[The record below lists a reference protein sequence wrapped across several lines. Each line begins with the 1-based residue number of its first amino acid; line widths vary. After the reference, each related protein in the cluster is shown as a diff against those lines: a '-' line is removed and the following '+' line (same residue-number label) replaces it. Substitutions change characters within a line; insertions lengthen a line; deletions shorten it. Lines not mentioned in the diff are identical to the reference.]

1 MKRPLFSCVIPVKGA
16 RPYFDEALESLLSQ
30 GLGDD
35 LEIIVQDGDEIGVE
49 GSGRGRDCF
58 SRKGRK
64 DRKGNGKG
72 EEGGGSPQD
81 RRGQDWEIVVEE
93 IRWFREADLGQSDA
107 LNKGFKKARGEWL
120 FWLNADDVLLPG
132 ALGTVRDFINRVER
146 VGTCRGG
153 MFGGCG
159 ERVNCVEWIAGDMVL
174 IDGEGKVI
182 RCQKDRG
189 SFRAYEGKPI
199 RVFGPSSFFRRELFE
214 RVGGLD
220 VNLRYCMDTDLW
232 CRFREAG
239 AWFKKTGS
247 YVWGFREH
255 DGSTTTGAKKPG
267 EQSRQ
272 DREVAAMHEHRG
284 VKMTAGGVRAL
295 RLRRLLDGSFI
306 KAIFDTIRFKDKKWS
321 EIK

>member
-1 MKRPLFSCVIPVKGA
+1 MKRPLFSCVIPVKGE

-30 GLGDD
+30 GMGDD
-35 LEIIVQDGDEIGVE
+35 LEIIVQDGDVGM
-49 GSGRGRDCF
+49 
-58 SRKGRK
+58 
-64 DRKGNGKG
+64 GNGERGTGNG
-72 EEGGGSPQD
+72 ELGMRNG
-81 RRGQDWEIVVEE
+81 V
-93 IRWFREADLGQSDA
+93 RWFREEDLGQSDA

-132 ALGTVRDFINRVER
+132 ALKSLELKVKSLGFKD
-146 VGTCRGG
+146 
-153 MFGGCG
+153 
-159 ERVNCVEWIAGDMVL
+159 VEWIAGDMVV
-174 IDGEGKVI
+174 IDGEGRVI

-214 RVGGLD
+214 RVGGFD

-239 AWFKKTGS
+239 AWFKKTGT

-255 DGSTTTGAKKPG
+255 EGSTTTGAKKPG

-272 DREVAAMHEHRG
+272 DREVAAMHERRG

-306 KAIFDTIRFKDKKWS
+306 KAIFDTIRFKGKKWS

>member
-1 MKRPLFSCVIPVKGA
+1 MKRPLFSCVIPVKGE
-16 RPYFDEALESLLSQ
+16 RPYFDEALASLMSQ
-30 GLGDD
+30 GMGDD
-35 LEIIVQDGDEIGVE
+35 LEIIVQDGDEREIGV
-49 GSGRGRDCF
+49 
-58 SRKGRK
+58 
-64 DRKGNGKG
+64 
-72 EEGGGSPQD
+72 
-81 RRGQDWEIVVEE
+81 RGQELGVSDGGLEGV
-93 IRWFREADLGQSDA
+93 RWFREADKGQSDA

-120 FWLNADDVLLPG
+120 FWLNADDVLLAG
-132 ALGTVRDFINRVER
+132 ALKSLELKVKSLEFKD
-146 VGTCRGG
+146 
-153 MFGGCG
+153 
-159 ERVNCVEWIAGDMVL
+159 VEWIAGDMVL

-267 EQSRQ
+267 EQARQ
-272 DREVAAMHEHRG
+272 DREVAAMHERRG

-306 KAIFDTIRFKDKKWS
+306 KAIFDTIRFKGKKWS

>member
-30 GLGDD
+30 GMGDD
-35 LEIIVQDGDEIGVE
+35 LEIIVQDADVGM
-49 GSGRGRDCF
+49 
-58 SRKGRK
+58 
-64 DRKGNGKG
+64 GNGERGIGNGEGIPRRPKG
-72 EEGGGSPQD
+72 GVAEGDALAGVGM
-81 RRGQDWEIVVEE
+81 RNGV
-93 IRWFREADLGQSDA
+93 RWFREEDLGQSDA

-132 ALGTVRDFINRVER
+132 ALKSLELKVKSLEFKD
-146 VGTCRGG
+146 
-153 MFGGCG
+153 
-159 ERVNCVEWIAGDMVL
+159 VEWIAGDMVV
-174 IDGEGKVI
+174 IDGEGKIV

-199 RVFGPSSFFRRELFE
+199 RVFGPASFFRRELFE
-214 RVGGLD
+214 RVGGFD

-239 AWFKKTGS
+239 AWFKKTGT

-255 DGSTTTGAKKPG
+255 EGSTTTGAKKPG

-272 DREVAAMHEHRG
+272 DREVAAMHERRG

-295 RLRRLLDGSFI
+295 RLRRILDGSFI
-306 KAIFDTIRFKDKKWS
+306 KAIFDTIRFKGKKWS

>member
-1 MKRPLFSCVIPVKGA
+1 MKRPLFSCVIPVKGE
-16 RPYFDEALESLLSQ
+16 RPYFDEALESLQNQ

-35 LEIIVQDGDEIGVE
+35 LEIIVQDADEREIGV
-49 GSGRGRDCF
+49 
-58 SRKGRK
+58 
-64 DRKGNGKG
+64 
-72 EEGGGSPQD
+72 
-81 RRGQDWEIVVEE
+81 RGQELGVSDGGLEGV
-93 IRWFREADLGQSDA
+93 RWFREEDKGQSDA
-107 LNKGFKKARGEWL
+107 LNKGFKKAKGEWL

-132 ALGTVRDFINRVER
+132 ALGKVRNFINRVER

-153 MFGGCG
+153 MFGSCG

-247 YVWGFREH
+247 YVWVFREH

-267 EQSRQ
+267 EQARQ
-272 DREVAAMHEHRG
+272 DREVAAMHERRG
-284 VKMTAGGVRAL
+284 VKMTAAGVRAL
-295 RLRRLLDGSFI
+295 RLRRILDGSFI
-306 KAIFDTIRFKDKKWS
+306 KAIFDTIRFKGKKWS

>member
-16 RPYFDEALESLLSQ
+16 RPYFDEALESLMSQ
-30 GLGDD
+30 GMGDD
-35 LEIIVQDGDEIGVE
+35 LEIIVQDADV
-49 GSGRGRDCF
+49 
-58 SRKGRK
+58 
-64 DRKGNGKG
+64 
-72 EEGGGSPQD
+72 
-81 RRGQDWEIVVEE
+81 
-93 IRWFREADLGQSDA
+93 EADLGQSDA
-107 LNKGFKKARGEWL
+107 LNKGFKKAKGEWL

-132 ALGTVRDFINRVER
+132 ALKSLELKVKSLEFKD
-146 VGTCRGG
+146 
-153 MFGGCG
+153 
-159 ERVNCVEWIAGDMVL
+159 VEWIAGDMVL

-199 RVFGPSSFFRRELFE
+199 RVFGPASFFRRELFE

-272 DREVAAMHEHRG
+272 DREVAAMHERRG

-306 KAIFDTIRFKDKKWS
+306 KAIFDTIRFKGKKWS

>member
-1 MKRPLFSCVIPVKGA
+1 MKRPLFSCVIPVKGE

-30 GLGDD
+30 GMGDD
-35 LEIIVQDGDEIGVE
+35 LEIIVQDGDEREIGV
-49 GSGRGRDCF
+49 
-58 SRKGRK
+58 
-64 DRKGNGKG
+64 
-72 EEGGGSPQD
+72 
-81 RRGQDWEIVVEE
+81 RGQELGVSDGGLEGVRWYKEE
-93 IRWFREADLGQSDA
+93 DKGQSDA

-132 ALGTVRDFINRVER
+132 ALKSLELKVKSLEFKD
-146 VGTCRGG
+146 
-153 MFGGCG
+153 
-159 ERVNCVEWIAGDMVL
+159 VEWIAGDMVV

-267 EQSRQ
+267 EQARQ
-272 DREVAAMHEHRG
+272 DREVAAMHECRG

-306 KAIFDTIRFKDKKWS
+306 KAIFDTIRFKGKKWS

>member
-1 MKRPLFSCVIPVKGA
+1 MNWHRA
-16 RPYFDEALESLLSQ
+16 RFHSSY
-30 GLGDD
+30 

-72 EEGGGSPQD
+72 EEGGGSAQD
-81 RRGQDWEIVVEE
+81 RRDQAEE
-93 IRWFREADLGQSDA
+93 IAVEGSGRCRDVGIEGVRWYKEEDKGQSDA

-120 FWLNADDVLLPG
+120 FWLNADDVLLLG
-132 ALGTVRDFINRVER
+132 ALGKVRDFINRVER

-214 RVGGLD
+214 RVGGFD

-239 AWFKKTGS
+239 LG
-247 YVWGFREH
+247 
-255 DGSTTTGAKKPG
+255 
-267 EQSRQ
+267 
-272 DREVAAMHEHRG
+272 
-284 VKMTAGGVRAL
+284 
-295 RLRRLLDGSFI
+295 LRRRAVMFGDFVSMMVQQRRARKSRASRRGRIARSRRCMSVEAF
-306 KAIFDTIRFKDKKWS
+306 R
-321 EIK
+321 

>member
-1 MKRPLFSCVIPVKGA
+1 MKRPLFSCVIPVKGE

-30 GLGDD
+30 GMGDD
-35 LEIIVQDGDEIGVE
+35 LEIIVQDADVVM
-49 GSGRGRDCF
+49 
-58 SRKGRK
+58 
-64 DRKGNGKG
+64 GNGERGTGNG
-72 EEGGGSPQD
+72 EEGRYPPSEASPRSGCPSRGGNGV
-81 RRGQDWEIVVEE
+81 RWYREE
-93 IRWFREADLGQSDA
+93 DLGQSDA

-132 ALGTVRDFINRVER
+132 ALKSLELKFKSLEFKD
-146 VGTCRGG
+146 
-153 MFGGCG
+153 
-159 ERVNCVEWIAGDMVL
+159 VEWIAGDMVV
-174 IDGEGKVI
+174 IDGEGKIV

-214 RVGGLD
+214 RVGGFD

-239 AWFKKTGS
+239 AWFKKTGT

-255 DGSTTTGAKKPG
+255 ELSTTTGAKKPG

-272 DREVAAMHEHRG
+272 DREVVAMHERRG

-295 RLRRLLDGSFI
+295 RLRRILDGSFI
-306 KAIFDTIRFKDKKWS
+306 KAIFDTIRFKGKKWS